1 MKRSREVVFACFQSR
16 QSGTARRG
24 AAPCEAVAFNFNLPH
39 AAAGQAG
46 AFMSGLNKF
55 LAATFLSAAML

>member
-1 MKRSREVVFACFQSR
+1 LPVFNP
-16 QSGTARRG
+16 ARAGRR
-24 AAPCEAVAFNFNLPH
+24 AEALAPCEAVAFNFNLPH